1 MAISWSRVADMS
13 QRGVSLM
20 LSGLTLVGL
29 GVLAN
34 GGYGVY
40 KRKKQRELG
49 LPVKSDVPSP
59 EARAAMVA
67 NPPELR
73 ADAAP
78 KKS

>member
-1 MAISWSRVADMS
+1 MS
-13 QRGVSLM
+13 QRTVSLM

-49 LPVKSDVPSP
+49 LPVNSDVPSA
-59 EARAAMVA
+59 EARAAVV
-67 NPPELR
+67 
-73 ADAAP
+73 
-78 KKS
+78 SSS